1 MIVVQSKQIKLFEKI
16 VNILLN
22 ILIIIFAFILLVSIY
37 NNIQISILKNDYS
50 SFFGYSLFEVQT
62 GSMSGTIEVGDWI
75 VVKETNDIELD
86 DIITYKQGD
95 EFTTH
100 RVIEKYND
108 TYVTKGDVNNTK
120 DEPITDKEIVG
131 KVVKIL
137 PHFGI
142 LRKTLFNTLVV
153 V

>member
-75 VVKETNDIELD
+75 VVKETNDIE
-86 DIITYKQGD
+86 
-95 EFTTH
+95 
-100 RVIEKYND
+100 
-108 TYVTKGDVNNTK
+108 
-120 DEPITDKEIVG
+120 
-131 KVVKIL
+131 
-137 PHFGI
+137 
-142 LRKTLFNTLVV
+142 
-153 V
+153 